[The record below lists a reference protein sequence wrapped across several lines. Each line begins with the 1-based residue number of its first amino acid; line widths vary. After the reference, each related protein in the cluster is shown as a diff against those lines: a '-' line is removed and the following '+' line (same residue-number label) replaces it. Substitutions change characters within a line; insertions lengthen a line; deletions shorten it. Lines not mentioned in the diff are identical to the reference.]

1 MPGPDHVSSRLNFH
15 DLTSKFLPSTKTAY
29 IVGNQAP
36 QLPLGFPRMIA
47 ALKKLVLGLC
57 LIAGAAAVLL
67 YSDLDSRRVEVHS
80 QGRVLRVAMV
90 QQISIPAL
98 DDGLTGALAALKDR
112 GYADG
117 SRMVLSKYNAQGD
130 ISTGNAIAK
139 EVTSSN
145 FDLIVSFST
154 VSLQTI
160 ANANRFATPPRHHVF
175 GLVSDPYAVGV
186 GVSRENH
193 AVHPG
198 YMTGVGSLPPVQEI
212 FELARRMSPSLKRVG
227 LVWDPSEANSVVSTA
242 LARKVCGTMGISLV
256 EANAENS
263 TAIGDATASLIS
275 RGVQAIWISPDLVA
289 SHGTEL
295 IVSKARG
302 AHIPVFSSVPAS
314 GVSGALFE
322 LGADYLSIGRVTG
335 NLAADVLD
343 GKDPRSISVENVV
356 PVALKINKKALKG
369 LRENWK
375 IADDLTARAAVV
387 VDESGIHQGHATA
400 VAR

>member
-1 MPGPDHVSSRLNFH
+1 
-15 DLTSKFLPSTKTAY
+15 
-29 IVGNQAP
+29 
-36 QLPLGFPRMIA
+36 MIA
-47 ALKKLVLGLC
+47 ALKKLSLGLC

-67 YSDLDSRRVEVHS
+67 YSDLESRRAEVHS
-80 QGRVLRVAMV
+80 QGRVMRVAMV

-98 DDGLTGALAALKDR
+98 DDGLTGALDALKDR

-117 SRMVLSKYNAQGD
+117 GRMVLSKYNAQGD

-193 AVHPG
+193 AEHPA

-212 FELARRMSPSLKRVG
+212 FELARRMLPSLKRVG
-227 LVWDPSEANSVVSTA
+227 LAWDPSEANSVVSTA
-242 LARKVCGTMGISLV
+242 LARKVCASMGISLI

-263 TAIGDATASLIS
+263 TAIGDSTASLIS
-275 RGVQAIWISPDLVA
+275 RGVEAIWISPDLVA
-289 SHGTEL
+289 SHGTQL
-295 IVSKARG
+295 IVSKAKA
-302 AHIPVFSSVPAS
+302 AHVPVFSSVPAS

-322 LGADYLSIGRVTG
+322 LGADYLAIGRVEG

-343 GKDPRSISVENVV
+343 GRDPRSVPVENVI
-356 PVALKINKKALKG
+356 PVALKINKTALKG

-375 IADDLTARAAVV
+375 IADDMIARAAVV
-387 VDESGIHQGHATA
+387 VDESGVHQKQTQTGAH
-400 VAR
+400 

>member
-1 MPGPDHVSSRLNFH
+1 
-15 DLTSKFLPSTKTAY
+15 
-29 IVGNQAP
+29 
-36 QLPLGFPRMIA
+36 MIA
-47 ALKKLVLGLC
+47 ALKKLALGLC
-57 LIAGAAAVLL
+57 LIAAATAVLL

-80 QGRVLRVAMV
+80 QRRVMRVAMV

-98 DDGLTGALAALKDR
+98 DDGLTGALDALRDR

-117 SRMVLSKYNAQGD
+117 SRMALSKYNAQGD

-186 GVSRENH
+186 GVSRDNH
-193 AVHPG
+193 LLHPA
-198 YMTGVGSLPPVQEI
+198 YMTGVGSLAPVEEA
-212 FELARRMSPSLKRVG
+212 FKLARRMHPNLRRVG
-227 LVWDPSEANSVVSTA
+227 LVWDPSEANSVVTTT
-242 LARKVCGTMGISLV
+242 LARKVCASMGIALI

-302 AHIPVFSSVPAS
+302 AHLPVFSSVPAS

-322 LGADYLSIGRVTG
+322 LGADYLAIGRVTG

-343 GKDPRSISVENVV
+343 GRDPRSVPVENVI

-375 IADDLTARAAVV
+375 IDDDMVAKAAVV
-387 VDESGIHQGHATA
+387 VDESGIHSKQEIAQAH
-400 VAR
+400 